1 MKPGDTLEGPVPYVV
16 CATINDLSQFVM
28 VPKFIVDGVVKASGL
43 TPRWPAGV
51 FVIFTDEGATVC
63 VCGVGESQEIEFRR
77 NTLTLSEDENQ
88 NPPVGDAVWKMW
100 KELRDTPEET
110 LSSNLDKLMNQTTQ

>member
-1 MKPGDTLEGPVPYVV
+1 MV
-16 CATINDLSQFVM
+16 CATINDLDQYVTI
-28 VPKFIVDGVVKASGL
+28 PKFIVDGVVKASGL

-77 NTLTLSEDENQ
+77 NTITLSEDESQ
-88 NPPVGDAVWKMW
+88 NPPVGESVWKMW
-100 KELRDTPEET
+100 KDLRSTSEAT
-110 LSSNLDKLMNQTTQ
+110 LSANLDKLMAHTTT

>member
-1 MKPGDTLEGPVPYVV
+1 MV
-16 CATINDLSQFVM
+16 CATINDLDQFVM

-63 VCGVGESQEIEFRR
+63 VYGANENQEFEFRR
-77 NTLTLSEDENQ
+77 NTITLSEDANQ
-88 NPPVGDAVWKMW
+88 NSPVGDAVWLMW
-100 KELRDTPEET
+100 KDLRGVPEET
-110 LSSNLDKLMNQTTQ
+110 LSVNLYQLMTTT